1 MNISRHYLLN
11 IYIGCVCIVTI
22 LSLLFI
28 RSVPQEYQFSFTSYI
43 VWMALAVI
51 AELVPIILPR
61 GNATLS
67 VGGAIDFGIILL
79 FPTVF
84 AALTGAVTGLVNSLS
99 RRAGARKTI
108 FNVFMTSL
116 ILIVPSEIVGMYG
129 FKISSFQTF
138 DLGNWPLLNL
148 FLPYLLATIA
158 YFFLNTGLT
167 SIAISL
173 DTGGNLFYVW
183 RTNYMWTIASSI
195 ATAAIGFILA
205 SVYHIL
211 SNTNVVLGVLGLSIF
226 IMPLI
231 VIRSSF
237 ISFINVNK
245 AYFGSIR
252 ALVTALD
259 ASHHYTQG
267 HSRRVADNA
276 IQVAKY
282 MKLPGKS
289 IDTIEKGAILHDLGK
304 IGMDNRILDKAGP
317 LSGVEWAR
325 MKRHPILGSHII
337 DDLTFLEDA
346 KKIVLHH
353 HERVDGKG
361 YPSRLTGNEI
371 PIGARIVN
379 AVDALDALTSDRSYR
394 KALTP
399 VQAIEILEENYS
411 KQFDIEVV
419 KVIKHLYEG
428 GALSFQ
434 DMVNQQETELL
445 FTARE
450 IIETFQMV

>member
-1 MNISRHYLLN
+1 MNINRHYLLN
-11 IYIGCVCIVTI
+11 IYISCICIVTI
-22 LSLLFI
+22 LLLLI
-28 RSVPQEYQFSFTSYI
+28 VRSVPEGYHYSYNSYI
-43 VWMALAVI
+43 VWMVLAVI
-51 AELVPIILPR
+51 AELVPITLPR

-84 AALTGAVTGLVNSLS
+84 AAFTGAVTGLVNSLS

-116 ILIVPSEIVGMYG
+116 ILIIPSEIIGMFGY
-129 FKISSFQTF
+129 KISSFQTF
-138 DLGNWPLLNL
+138 DLSNWPLLNL
-148 FLPYLLATIA
+148 FLPYLIATIA
-158 YFFLNTGLT
+158 YFILNTGLT

-173 DTGGNLFYVW
+173 DSGSNVFHVW
-183 RTNYMWTIASSI
+183 RTNYMWTIASSV

-211 SNTNVVLGVLGLSIF
+211 SSINIVLGVLGLLIF

-282 MKLPGKS
+282 MKLPGKT
-289 IDTIEKGAILHDLGK
+289 IETIEKGAILHDLGK

-325 MKRHPILGSHII
+325 MKRHPILGSQII

-361 YPSRLTGNEI
+361 YPLKLANNEI

-394 KALTP
+394 NALTP
-399 VQAIEILEENYS
+399 DQAIEILIENS
-411 KQFDIEVV
+411 GKQFDIEVV
-419 KVIKHLYEG
+419 KVVKHLFEEG
-428 GALSFQ
+428 SLSFQ
-434 DMVNQQETELL
+434 DMVTPQETELL

-450 IIETFQMV
+450 ILNTLQMV